1 MKKYALLPITV
12 IMLGTLTCGP
22 EAEQAQADRRHDSGR
37 PDSEPRVS
45 PAAQAWKASYMAEG
59 AGQFQ
64 AAVQALT
71 ALPTPQREGYLASFR
86 RGWLLY
92 RLNQHAESV
101 AAYKLAA
108 MAEPAS
114 IEARLGLLL
123 PLMALTRW
131 NDVAAI
137 AEDVL
142 KRDPE
147 NYLALQRLAFAKFSS
162 EHFPE
167 AEVVYRRLV
176 EHYPSDVEMRAALGW
191 VVYRMGK
198 QSEAT
203 SLFKQVLEVSA
214 EHVSATAGLR
224 AATAARK
231 KVKY

>member
-1 MKKYALLPITV
+1 MKYVLPITA
-12 IMLGTLTCGP
+12 ILFGTLTCGP
-22 EAEQAQADRRHDSGR
+22 EAESAHADRRHDSGR
-37 PDSEPRVS
+37 PDAEPTVS
-45 PAAQAWKASYMAEG
+45 PAARVWKASYTAEA

-71 ALPTPQREGYLASFR
+71 ELPGPQRDGYLASFR

-92 RLNQHAESV
+92 RLNQHPASV

-114 IEARLGLLL
+114 IEARIGLLL

-167 AEVVYRRLV
+167 AEVLYRRLV
-176 EHYPSDVEMRAALGW
+176 EHYPSDIEMRAALGW
-191 VVYRMGK
+191 VTFRMGK
-198 QSEAT
+198 QTEAIA
-203 SLFKQVLEVSA
+203 LFKQVLEVSA
-214 EHVSATAGLR
+214 EHVSANAGLR

-231 KVKY
+231 KVKF